1 MWRMFGRWTS
11 GNLLHRRRVSSAL
24 PSCPWVGV
32 GRCAHQ
38 LVLWAWEDLT
48 LVASV
53 VLAWQLSDGAPGQD
67 NCLFSLT
74 FTLGLILIPAHP
86 PFVHPELI
94 KTKEKHETVKIH
106 SSDMLWISDG
116 SERDCCCSISMV
128 QLGPRLRTERDSW
141 GNSEKFPGKI
151 GWLRVVKI
159 SLLLA
164 PKVLLDNLWPMIIIQ
179 PIPSISIH
187 M

>member
-1 MWRMFGRWTS
+1 MWRMYGRPTS
-11 GNLLHRRRVSSAL
+11 GNLLHCRRVSSVR

-53 VLAWQLSDGAPGQD
+53 VLAWQFSDGAPGRD
-67 NCLFSLT
+67 NCLFRLT
-74 FTLGLILIPAHP
+74 FTLCLIQIPAHSEP
-86 PFVHPELI
+86 I

-116 SERDCCCSISMV
+116 SERDCCCSISRV

-159 SLLLA
+159 GLLLA
-164 PKVLLDNLWPMIIIQ
+164 PKALLEDLDDLW
-179 PIPSISIH
+179 
-187 M
+187 

>member
-1 MWRMFGRWTS
+1 MWTQECVALCWNRKLVAPLSYAPTS
-11 GNLLHRRRVSSAL
+11 HVAYVWAVNIWKPLAPPACLVRPSYASAL

-67 NCLFSLT
+67 NCLL
-74 FTLGLILIPAHP
+74 
-86 PFVHPELI
+86 
-94 KTKEKHETVKIH
+94 
-106 SSDMLWISDG
+106 SDMHWLSDG

-151 GWLRVVKI
+151 GWLRGVKI
-159 SLLLA
+159 GLLLA
-164 PKVLLDNLWPMIIIQ
+164 PKVLLEDLWPMIIIQ
-179 PIPSISIH
+179 PIH
-187 M
+187 L